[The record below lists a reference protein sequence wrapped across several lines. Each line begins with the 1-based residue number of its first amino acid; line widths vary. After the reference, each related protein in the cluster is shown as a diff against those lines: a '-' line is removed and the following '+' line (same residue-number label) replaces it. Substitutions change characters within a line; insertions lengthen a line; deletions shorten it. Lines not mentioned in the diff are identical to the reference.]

1 MSKSKVTAQFKTA
14 ELHAAIKKCL
24 PAVPSKAIERYHELA
39 LIEVS
44 SENGICKITAGTV
57 DYQIE
62 SHVSCES
69 KDDVKF
75 CIDPDLVLNT
85 LTGFQEEDCKID
97 FVVDNGKYFIAI
109 KTTNNKNGY
118 KISSLPSDHYPVAK
132 VSSDVVA
139 TIKFS
144 LEEMKKAFAFV
155 SGIPNKNDLVLS
167 MRGIRLM
174 KSTDDKFSLTA
185 VSNAFLCKAEV
196 HSTITVPT
204 FTCVCLPDIINP
216 GTGTGMAELIITNK
230 HITFIHSGITVK
242 GRLIDEKFPNA
253 EQLMSRNPGGEI
265 VMDRVITLQAM
276 KRLKAFTSR
285 ESMIE
290 FNMKNEGEMVVS
302 AFNKEVENHGIE
314 TLPAT
319 TTYELPISFGAN
331 VDYMI
336 DALSN
341 LPCDQFVIS
350 TKNDVKMPLFVS
362 QFDKGDASFESLICK
377 MRTV

>member
-1 MSKSKVTAQFKTA
+1 
-14 ELHAAIKKCL
+14 
-24 PAVPSKAIERYHELA
+24 
-39 LIEVS
+39 
-44 SENGICKITAGTV
+44 
-57 DYQIE
+57 
-62 SHVSCES
+62 
-69 KDDVKF
+69 
-75 CIDPDLVLNT
+75 
-85 LTGFQEEDCKID
+85 
-97 FVVDNGKYFIAI
+97 
-109 KTTNNKNGY
+109 
-118 KISSLPSDHYPVAK
+118 
-132 VSSDVVA
+132 
-139 TIKFS
+139 
-144 LEEMKKAFAFV
+144 
-155 SGIPNKNDLVLS
+155 
-167 MRGIRLM
+167 
-174 KSTDDKFSLTA
+174 
-185 VSNAFLCKAEV
+185 
-196 HSTITVPT
+196 
-204 FTCVCLPDIINP
+204 VCLPDIINP